1 VERPTALSFRAARP
15 MIMALVRAR
24 PAFSR
29 LFGSL
34 RVRIAMITVALVVLG
49 AGMSPLLAL
58 RVLRESRDTSGRH
71 QAEVLVRLLEIDG
84 AAAHLDDRAALGWRL
99 GEMRRAESRL
109 AAVQILRGTTAI
121 AQAGAAPAT
130 RRAAADLVT
139 FRRPLRDRHGRRV
152 ATVRLTLDRSHAE
165 ARLVR
170 DAHRLGAA
178 VGLLGA
184 GLGLVFGFLLWR
196 VIFVPLSRLGAAMGE
211 IRAGRIG
218 TRLGWKR
225 RDELGVLAD
234 DFDAMAQ
241 ELEQNQSRLQS
252 LALRDPLTG
261 LANHRSFHEA
271 LALAVDGARDEG
283 QPLAVVALDLDHFKQ
298 INDTHGHPYGDE
310 VLVMAGG
317 RLAAAVRDGD
327 LVARIG
333 GEEFAII
340 LPGADADAAHAAAER
355 ARAALAEVVLADG
368 RRLSSSAGIAAF
380 PTDATDATALLR
392 LADGALYD
400 AKHAG
405 RDRTCRFDAARTL
418 PLAAG
423 EQRSEIEALLAEPE
437 RLTMVFQPWVD
448 LATGRIAC
456 YEALARFA
464 DPAQRPPNV
473 WFAQARRCG
482 LGPELEALAVVRA
495 LECAP
500 APDGAF
506 VSVNLSPSALA
517 SPAVHAVLPRDLGRL
532 VIEITEHEEIAA
544 SGAFQATLSDLRSRG
559 ARIALDDAGAGYAGL
574 EQLMRLRPDVIKL
587 DRGLISDVP
596 GDPAA
601 LALLQALVGFA
612 RRIEATVCAEGIE
625 SADQLVALGDLDITY
640 GQGYALARPAE
651 GWPEVPAEVLQT
663 LYERSLVSERPVE
676 DASVEHDVGDRRLE
690 AACAMLSRATSHEEL
705 TIGLELVAAE
715 LGADEVA
722 LSSWSAG
729 QDYVDTVSLTPGWTT
744 AEVGERYPLDDFPAT
759 RLVVLEQQYVQV
771 QAGDPA
777 ADPAE
782 LELLGPGGYK
792 ALVMLPAMAGGESVG
807 LVEIARRTD
816 QPFTRSQVNR
826 ARVIAYQLGAL
837 LQSGRVVPAPAPPI
851 VRHRGSQRLA
861 RA

>member
-1 VERPTALSFRAARP
+1 
-15 MIMALVRAR
+15 MIRALVRAR
-24 PAFSR
+24 PDISR
-29 LFGSL
+29 LSRSL
-34 RVRIAMITVALVVLG
+34 RVRIALITVGLVAL
-49 AGMSPLLAL
+49 AAAASPPLAL
-58 RVLRESRDTSGRH
+58 SVLRISRDTSARH
-71 QAEVLVRLLEIDG
+71 QADLLVRILELDG
-84 AAAHLDDRAALGWRL
+84 TASNLDDPTKLGREL
-99 GEMRRAESRL
+99 DKLRRVESRL
-109 AAVQILRGTTAI
+109 DGVEILRGAPPVVLAHAGSVPTAT
-121 AQAGAAPAT
+121 AKLAT
-130 RRAAADLVT
+130 RSL
-139 FRRPLRDRHGRRV
+139 PLQDGAGRRV
-152 ATVRLTLDRSHAE
+152 ATVRLTLDRSYAE
-165 ARLVR
+165 ARIAR
-170 DAHRLGAA
+170 DAKRLGVVIA
-178 VGLLGA
+178 LLGVV
-184 GLGLVFGFLLWR
+184 LGALFVLVLWR
-196 VIFVPLSRLGAAMGE
+196 VMFAPLSRLGAAMGE
-211 IRAGRIG
+211 IRAGRVG

-225 RDELGVLAD
+225 RDELGVLAN

-241 ELEQNQSRLQS
+241 ELQQTQSRLQS

-271 LALAVDGARDEG
+271 LALAIEGARDSD
-283 QPLAVVALDLDHFKQ
+283 QHLAIVALDFDHFKQ

-310 VLVMAGG
+310 VLVMAGA
-317 RLAAAVRDGD
+317 RLAEAVRDAD

-340 LPGADADAAHAAAER
+340 LPGADADAAYAAAER

-380 PTDATDATALLR
+380 PTDAGDAAALLR
-392 LADGALYD
+392 LADSALYD
-400 AKHAG
+400 AKRAG
-405 RDRTCRFDAARTL
+405 RDRTSRYDAALTP
-418 PLAAG
+418 PLAV
-423 EQRSEIEALLAEPE
+423 EDQRSEIEAMLASPE

-448 LATGRIAC
+448 LATGRIAS

-473 WFAQARRCG
+473 WFEQARRCG
-482 LGPELEALAVVRA
+482 LGPELEALAVARA

-500 APDGAF
+500 APDGAL
-506 VSVNLSPSALA
+506 VSVNLSPAALM
-517 SPAVHAVLPRDLGRL
+517 SPAVHAVLPHDLGRL
-532 VIEITEHEEIAA
+532 VIEITEHEEIVA

-640 GQGYALARPAE
+640 GQGYALARPAQ
-651 GWPEVPAEVLQT
+651 GWPQVPAEVLQA
-663 LYERSLVSERPVE
+663 LSERSVIAERPRE
-676 DASVEHDVGDRRLE
+676 GVEHDVGDRRLE
-690 AACAMLSRATSHEEL
+690 AACATLSRAGSHVEL
-705 TIGLELVAAE
+705 EIGLELIAAE
-715 LGADEVA
+715 LNADEVA
-722 LSSWSAG
+722 LSSWRSG
-729 QDYVDTVSLTPGWTT
+729 QDHVDTLCLTPGWTT
-744 AEVGERYPLDDFPAT
+744 AEVGERFPLDDFPAT
-759 RLVVLEQQYVQV
+759 RLVVLEQQDVQV

-782 LELLGPGGYK
+782 LELLVPGGYK
-792 ALVMLPAMAGGESVG
+792 AMLMLPAMAGGECVG
-807 LVEIARRTD
+807 LIEIARRTD

-837 LQSGRVVPAPAPPI
+837 LQSGRVLPVPERPT

>member
-1 VERPTALSFRAARP
+1 MMGT
-15 MIMALVRAR
+15 LVRAR
-24 PAFSR
+24 FNLSR
-29 LFGSL
+29 LLGSL
-34 RVRIAMITVALVVLG
+34 RVRIALITVALVAIAAAVSPVL
-49 AGMSPLLAL
+49 AAN
-58 RVLRESRDTSGRH
+58 VLRTTRDSNGRH
-71 QAEVLVRLLEIDG
+71 QGEVLVRMLELTG
-84 AAAHLDDRAALGWRL
+84 APAQLDDHAALEWRL
-99 GEMRRAESRL
+99 GQLRRAESRL
-109 AAVQILRGTTAI
+109 RSVQVLRGTPPALI
-121 AQAGAAPAT
+121 AQAGDT
-130 RRAAADLVT
+130 RPTHAELLTLAL
-139 FRRPLRDRHGRRV
+139 PLHGRDGRAV
-152 ATVRLTLDRSHAE
+152 ATVRLTLDRTVAE
-165 ARLVR
+165 ARLEHEANGVGR
-170 DAHRLGAA
+170 T

-184 GLGLVFGFLLWR
+184 SLALIFVLVLWR
-196 VIFVPLSRLGAAMGE
+196 VIFLPLSRLRGAIGE

-225 RDELGVLAD
+225 RDELGELAN

-241 ELEQNQSRLQS
+241 ELQQTQSRLQS

-271 LALAVDGARDEG
+271 LALAIARANEKS
-283 QPLAVVALDLDHFKQ
+283 QPLAVVALDFDHFKQ

-310 VLVMAGG
+310 VLVTAGQ
-317 RLAAAVRDGD
+317 RLASAVRDAD

-340 LPGADADAAHAAAER
+340 LPGADADAAQRAAER
-355 ARAALAEVVLADG
+355 ARAALAQVVLADG

-380 PTDATDATALLR
+380 PSDATDAASLLR
-392 LADGALYD
+392 LADSALYD
-400 AKHAG
+400 AKRAG
-405 RDRTCRFDAARTL
+405 RDRTCRYDAALTP
-418 PLAAG
+418 PLAVE
-423 EQRSEIEALLAEPE
+423 EQRSEIEAVLADPE
-437 RLTMVFQPWVD
+437 RLTIVFQPWVD

-464 DPAQRPPNV
+464 DPARRPPNV

-482 LGPELEALAVVRA
+482 LGPELEALAVARA

-506 VSVNLSPSALA
+506 LSVNLSPSALA
-517 SPAVHAVLPRDLGRL
+517 SPAVHAVLPHDLGRL
-532 VIEITEHEEIAA
+532 VVEITEHEEITA
-544 SGAFQATLSDLRSRG
+544 SGAFQATLSDLRARG

-651 GWPEVPAEVLQT
+651 GWPEVAPEVLRT
-663 LYERSLVSERPVE
+663 LSERDVAAERAVE
-676 DASVEHDVGDRRLE
+676 DPSVEHDVGDRRLE
-690 AACAMLSRATSHEEL
+690 AACAMLSRATSHQEL

-729 QDYVDTVSLTPGWTT
+729 QDYVDTVCLTPGWTT

-759 RLVVLEQQYVQV
+759 RTVVLSQQHVQV

-777 ADPAE
+777 GDPAE
-782 LELLGPGGYK
+782 LELLDPGGYK
-792 ALVMLPAMAGGESVG
+792 ALLMLPAMAGGASVG
-807 LVEIARRTD
+807 LVEIARRSD

-837 LQSGRVVPAPAPPI
+837 LQSGRAIPAPAQPV
-851 VRHRGSQRLA
+851 VRHRGSQRLI